1 MQVRADKKPLT
12 GWTVFLS
19 ILAFFG
25 VVMAVNVT
33 MMTLAV
39 ETLPG
44 TDVDNP
50 YGAGLAY
57 NKEISAARAQEAR
70 GWHVVAHV
78 ERQADGQSTIR
89 VEARDNAGV
98 PVTGLAFFARL
109 AHPIDRRADHAASLF
124 ENEPGIYR
132 GTAENVAVGQWE
144 LIIEGE
150 RGSERM
156 FMSRNRLVL
165 R

>member
-1 MQVRADKKPLT
+1 MRVAAGKKPLT
-12 GWTVFLS
+12 GRTVLLC

-25 VVMAVNVT
+25 VVIVVNVT
-33 MMTLAV
+33 MVTLAV

-57 NKEISAARAQEAR
+57 NKEISAARAQEAL
-70 GWHVVAHV
+70 GWFVVAHV
-78 ERQADGQSTIR
+78 EHQADGQSTIR
-89 VEARDNAGV
+89 VEARDSAGV
-98 PVTGLAFFARL
+98 PVTGLAFSARL
-109 AHPIDRRADHAASLF
+109 AHPIDRRADHAVSLS
-124 ENEPGIYR
+124 EGEPGVYR
-132 GTAENVAVGQWE
+132 GTAENVMAGQWE

-150 RGSERM
+150 RASERM

>member
-1 MQVRADKKPLT
+1 MRVGMEEKILT
-12 GWTVFLS
+12 GRTVLFS
-19 ILAFFG
+19 ILVFFG
-25 VVMAVNVT
+25 LVIAVNVT

-50 YGAGLAY
+50 YSTGLAY

-70 GWHVVAHV
+70 AWHVMARV

-89 VEARDNAGV
+89 VEARDGAGA
-98 PVTGLAFFARL
+98 PVTGIAFFARL
-109 AHPIDRRADHAASLF
+109 EHPVDRRADHAVSLS
-124 ENEPGIYR
+124 EGERGIYG
-132 GTAENVAVGQWE
+132 GTAENVAAGQWE
-144 LIIEGE
+144 LVIDGE
-150 RGSERM
+150 RGSRRM
-156 FMSRNRLVL
+156 FMSRNRLLL

>member
-1 MQVRADKKPLT
+1 MRAVAAEKPLT
-12 GWTVFLS
+12 GRTVLFS
-19 ILAFFG
+19 IFAFFG
-25 VVMAVNVT
+25 VVIAVNVT

-44 TDVDNP
+44 VDVDNP

-57 NKEISAARAQEAR
+57 NKEISAARAQAAR

-78 ERQADGQSTIR
+78 ERQADGKGIIR
-89 VEARDNAGV
+89 VEARDGLGA
-98 PVTGLAFFARL
+98 PVTGIAFYARL
-109 AHPIDRRADHAASLF
+109 AHPIDRRADHAVPLS
-124 ENEPGIYR
+124 ESERGIYR
-132 GTAENVAVGQWE
+132 GTAENVRAGQWE

-156 FMSRNRLVL
+156 FRSRNRMVL
-165 R
+165 P

>member
-1 MQVRADKKPLT
+1 MPVGAGMKPLT
-12 GWTVFLS
+12 GRTVLLS
-19 ILAFFG
+19 ILVFFG
-25 VVMAVNVT
+25 VVIAVNIT

-50 YGAGLAY
+50 YAAGLAY

-78 ERQADGQSTIR
+78 ERQADGQGTIR
-89 VEARDNAGV
+89 VEARDGAGV
-98 PVTGLAFFARL
+98 PVSGLAFFARL
-109 AHPIDRRADHAASLF
+109 AHPIDRRADHSVSLF
-124 ENEPGIYR
+124 EDEPGVYR
-132 GTAENVAVGQWE
+132 GTTENVAAGQWE

-150 RGSERM
+150 RGPERM